1 MAWWDIN
8 LHTNDTVSNIW
19 DKFQG
24 GLKQSTANLFTPG
37 AGFNVPKNAGEF
49 WSNGLRFMGN
59 TLAPGL
65 GLGSGDTNMFA
76 RAIEDIKQFS
86 NDPTGQVDQSP
97 KAPGSSPA
105 DSETPVVE
113 PEPSVDAEGSIGSTG
128 SANVLLRRRKLQN
141 ALKYGFA
148 STIKH
153 YQGNTTKPVEYAEP
167 KLLVGA

>member
-24 GLKQSTANLFTPG
+24 GLKQSIANLFTPG
-37 AGFNVPKNAGEF
+37 
-49 WSNGLRFMGN
+49 
-59 TLAPGL
+59 
-65 GLGSGDTNMFA
+65 MFA
-76 RAIEDIKQFS
+76 RAIA

-97 KAPGSSPA
+97 T